1 MYFCDY
7 KLAIKIDQNRHGDRN
22 IEYKLQRQKAIE
34 QELGFKFVRIES
46 DKENFDMFRATN
58 EIFTHI
64 KQSNKQI

>member
-7 KLAIKIDQNRHGDRN
+7 KLAIKIDQNRHSDRN

-34 QELGFKFVRIES
+34 QELGFKFVRIEP
-46 DKENFDMFRATN
+46 DKENFDMFRTTN